1 MVIYKAGLFMATEAR
16 RGRMETESN
25 KRVIYIYTPPTS
37 EGKFPYLGIP
47 RWPATQ
53 DI

>member
-25 KRVIYIYTPPTS
+25 KRVIYIYTPPPTS
-37 EGKFPYLGIP
+37 EKFPYLGIP